1 MQQLKITQSVTV
13 RNQTVNQYLADISK
27 YPMVTPD
34 EETELSVRIQRG
46 DTEAFKRLVE
56 ANLRFVVSV
65 AKQYQGHGL
74 DLSDLIN
81 EGNLGLMK
89 AAWKFDH
96 TRGFKF
102 ISYAVWWIR
111 QSILQGLSDQA
122 RMVRLP
128 LNQVGNINKIAKAKN
143 SFLQENE
150 REPTDEELAELVDL
164 TTGKIAEALRSS
176 AGHLSYDMPFG
187 EDGDGALLDVLPDK
201 SMPATDA
208 PLSMESLRIDLE
220 NVMKILAPRERE
232 ILKLA
237 YGIGCQEKTL
247 EEIGLEFH
255 LTRERVRQLKEKAI
269 RKMSRPA
276 VKNRLIQHRQ

>member
-13 RNQTVNQYLADISK
+13 RSQTVNQYLADINK
-27 YPMVTPD
+27 YPMVTPE
-34 EETELSVRIQRG
+34 EETELAVRIQHG
-46 DTEAFKRLVE
+46 DTKAFQRLVE

-74 DLSDLIN
+74 DLCDLIN

-150 REPTDEELAELVDL
+150 RESP
-164 TTGKIAEALRSS
+164 
-176 AGHLSYDMPFG
+176 
-187 EDGDGALLDVLPDK
+187 
-201 SMPATDA
+201 
-208 PLSMESLRIDLE
+208 
-220 NVMKILAPRERE
+220 
-232 ILKLA
+232 
-237 YGIGCQEKTL
+237 
-247 EEIGLEFH
+247 
-255 LTRERVRQLKEKAI
+255 LTRN
-269 RKMSRPA
+269 SP
-276 VKNRLIQHRQ
+276 NWLI

>member
-1 MQQLKITQSVTV
+1 MKQLKITQSVTV

-27 YPMVTPD
+27 YPMVTPE
-34 EETELSVRIQRG
+34 EETELSLRIQRG
-46 DTEAFKRLVE
+46 DNEAFRRLVE

-111 QSILQGLSDQA
+111 QSILQALSDQA

-128 LNQVGNINKIAKAKN
+128 LNQVGIINKIAKARDA
-143 SFLQENE
+143 FLQENE
-150 REPTDEELAELVDL
+150 REPTDEELAGLVDL
-164 TTGKIAEALRSS
+164 TSEKIGEALRSS
-176 AGHLSYDMPFG
+176 AGHLSFDMPFG
-187 EDGDGALLDVLPDK
+187 EDGEGALLDIFPDN
-201 SMPATDA
+201 STPATDA
-208 PLSMESLRIDLE
+208 SLSMESLRTDLE
-220 NVMKILAPRERE
+220 EVMMVLAPRERE
-232 ILKLA
+232 ILRLV

-247 EEIGLEFH
+247 EEIGLELH

-276 VKNRLIQHRQ
+276 VRNRLIQHRQ